1 MRKKEK
7 NRLIINTKEYIN
19 SIIKPKVYKKTILE
33 EAFKAIIITLN

>member
-19 SIIKPKVYKKTILE
+19 STIKPKVYKKTILE